1 MLKKYLWIALVVF
14 VGLLTSCGGEE
25 SEQNGNDV
33 ANQGNGGT
41 EQKEVVDIEAALQKL
56 SNDFTLLRAIPSPI
70 EMTSL
75 VQQSGAKYNR
85 SILHDANKAKS
96 YATDFKRAL
105 NVGVYSTDLGFAH
118 LYGKSQDA
126 IDYLVAIRDLSTAL
140 KVDSYFDF
148 KRLKQL
154 TESNASIDELLAET
168 LTSLQAMKDGLEK
181 ENRGDITVLLVTGG
195 WVEALYL
202 GCHVAENAKNKQQLL
217 EHIADQKLSLDNI
230 VKLLENIKNITPEA
244 KALYEK
250 AKQLQEAYANV
261 SLKVEA
267 VSKNTVVDGVPTAVQ
282 EEQSVELNFSEQD
295 FQKIYSIVKEMRRLI
310 VE

>member
-1 MLKKYLWIALVVF
+1 MLKKYLSIALVASM
-14 VGLLTSCGGEE
+14 GLLASCGGGE
-25 SEQNGNDV
+25 SEQNSNDV
-33 ANQGNGGT
+33 ANQGNGGA
-41 EQKEVVDIEAALQKL
+41 EQQEVVDVEAALQKL

-70 EMTSL
+70 QMTSL
-75 VQQSGAKYNR
+75 VQESGAKYDA
-85 SILHDANKAKS
+85 SILHDADKAKN
-96 YATDFKRAL
+96 YGTDFKRAL

-118 LYGKSQDA
+118 LYGKNQDA
-126 IDYLVAIRDLSTAL
+126 IDYLVAIRDLSSGL

-148 KRLKQL
+148 ERLKQL

-181 ENRGDITVLLVTGG
+181 ENRGDITVLVVTGG

-202 GCHVAENAKNKQQLL
+202 GCHVAENANNKQQLL
-217 EHIADQKLSLDNI
+217 EHIADQKMSLDNI
-230 VKLLENIKNITPEA
+230 VKLLGDIKDINPEA

-250 AKQLQEAYANV
+250 ARQLQDAYANV

-267 VSKNTVVDGVPTAVQ
+267 VSKDTVIDGVPTVVQ
-282 EEQSVELNFSEQD
+282 EDQSVELNFSEQD

>member
-1 MLKKYLWIALVVF
+1 MLKKYLSIALLLSM
-14 VGLLTSCGGEE
+14 GLLASCGGGEAEQQEGEGNSQTNGTTENTVDVEE
-25 SEQNGNDV
+25 
-33 ANQGNGGT
+33 
-41 EQKEVVDIEAALQKL
+41 ALQKL

-70 EMTSL
+70 QMTSL
-75 VQQSGAKYNR
+75 VQESGAKYDPA
-85 SILHDANKAKS
+85 ILHDANKAKNYGS
-96 YATDFKRAL
+96 DFKRAL

-118 LYGKSQDA
+118 LYGKNQDA
-126 IDYLVAIRDLSTAL
+126 IDYLVAIRDLSTGL

-148 KRLKQL
+148 ERLKQL

-168 LTSLQAMKDGLEK
+168 LTSLQTMKDGLEK
-181 ENRGDITVLLVTGG
+181 ENRGDITVLVVTGG

-217 EHIADQKLSLDNI
+217 EHIADQKVSLDNI
-230 VKLLENIKNITPEA
+230 VKLLEDIQAINPEA

-250 AKQLQEAYANV
+250 AKQLQDAYANV
-261 SLKVEA
+261 SLKVETI
-267 VSKNTVVDGVPTAVQ
+267 SKDTVIDGVPTVVQ
-282 EEQSVELNFSEQD
+282 EDQSVELNFTEQD